1 MMTKNKTAAKKTE
14 DQSVVY
20 KVPAAFVL
28 MIVVIYAFW
37 KLGGYYSTV
46 EGFTALYPMFC
57 VQRYVFLALTA
68 AELVLCVLLKNGLA
82 RTICRYWLAA
92 FALLFV
98 SSLIL
103 SIFWTGNMI
112 VIYLLHAL
120 VYCLYMVWQLYHSE
134 FFTFSLVTASAGVVF
149 YLIARTSYMAN
160 RIAGSALLAL
170 ILIGTALTA
179 FLCAKNHGKLN
190 LGSRMLRL
198 FPDGFN
204 PLLFYFICV
213 LWAVVL
219 AACLIFGS
227 GFAFYA
233 MFAAIAVELI
243 GAVQL
248 LLSVSAFA
256 TTLGLAGMRVAAS
269 CLCAQAHGRREPAQV
284 QLAAAHCLGFVLVT
298 STLAAAGLYWAA
310 PVLAGRVLHEPAAVG
325 SLRLLAGLLPA
336 GCAGLVL
343 GGYLTAVGKV
353 WQLTAIDAG
362 ERVLGLG
369 LSLLLLRFAPQT
381 VSGACF
387 ALLGGELLSSCA
399 ADAALYALYRQSWRG
414 VRQTDAPGMARR
426 VGALAA
432 PLALNDLLRAALR
445 ALEQFLIPWG
455 LTRAGATRMGA
466 MAAYGTV
473 MGMVFPALMLPSAFL
488 YALVDLLIPEL
499 AACRAQ
505 GRRERLASV
514 TGQCLR
520 AGLLFAGFT
529 AGLLYAL
536 AEPLTAILYQSEQ
549 AGRLLRVF
557 APLALVLYLDALTD
571 GMLKG
576 LSEQVANVRYNTLTS
591 ALDAVL
597 LVLLLPRWG
606 LGGYIFAFAATH
618 LLNFTLSLRRLLIV
632 TGCPLRLGAALG
644 VGACTGAGALAAQL
658 LPELES
664 DPAGLLLRAAVFS
677 GVFILAACLSGT
689 AERCLP
695 PSLRGLLYLPERS
708 EKTQAVR

>member
-82 RTICRYWLAA
+82 RTICRHWLAA

-219 AACLIFGS
+219 AACLLFGS

-243 GAVQL
+243 GAVYYTFQL
-248 LLSVSAFA
+248 
-256 TTLGLAGMRVAAS
+256 
-269 CLCAQAHGRREPAQV
+269 
-284 QLAAAHCLGFVLVT
+284 
-298 STLAAAGLYWAA
+298 
-310 PVLAGRVLHEPAAVG
+310 
-325 SLRLLAGLLPA
+325 
-336 GCAGLVL
+336 
-343 GGYLTAVGKV
+343 K
-353 WQLTAIDAG
+353 
-362 ERVLGLG
+362 
-369 LSLLLLRFAPQT
+369 
-381 VSGACF
+381 
-387 ALLGGELLSSCA
+387 
-399 ADAALYALYRQSWRG
+399 
-414 VRQTDAPGMARR
+414 
-426 VGALAA
+426 
-432 PLALNDLLRAALR
+432 
-445 ALEQFLIPWG
+445 
-455 LTRAGATRMGA
+455 
-466 MAAYGTV
+466 
-473 MGMVFPALMLPSAFL
+473 
-488 YALVDLLIPEL
+488 
-499 AACRAQ
+499 
-505 GRRERLASV
+505 
-514 TGQCLR
+514 
-520 AGLLFAGFT
+520 
-529 AGLLYAL
+529 
-536 AEPLTAILYQSEQ
+536 
-549 AGRLLRVF
+549 
-557 APLALVLYLDALTD
+557 
-571 GMLKG
+571 
-576 LSEQVANVRYNTLTS
+576 
-591 ALDAVL
+591 
-597 LVLLLPRWG
+597 
-606 LGGYIFAFAATH
+606 
-618 LLNFTLSLRRLLIV
+618 
-632 TGCPLRLGAALG
+632 
-644 VGACTGAGALAAQL
+644 
-658 LPELES
+658 
-664 DPAGLLLRAAVFS
+664 
-677 GVFILAACLSGT
+677 
-689 AERCLP
+689 
-695 PSLRGLLYLPERS
+695 
-708 EKTQAVR
+708 